1 MADRTDAPRPAAP
14 RASGKA
20 RIREAAREAIV
31 DQGFDLAVSR
41 DITAAAGVSRALLFY
56 HYESLEDC
64 LIDAVETSVSADTR
78 RFEAA
83 VAGLVDPFDRAAL
96 LVEWHIPASTRQRRE
111 WLLTFEFV
119 RASFRSARI
128 ADVAARQY
136 GDWHAAVAGEYAS
149 IAAALAA
156 DEVRMRANRLI
167 GLSEGLSWQLIL
179 GNPSLPEDDVRAIL
193 SATVA
198 ADLGL
203 PAERL
208 RRAGDHLADRLATI
222 RGC

>member
-1 MADRTDAPRPAAP
+1 MARRTDATEPGTP

-56 HYESLEDC
+56 HYESLEEC
-64 LIDAVETSVSADTR
+64 LIDAVETSVSAETR

-83 VAGLVDPFDRAAL
+83 VEGLVDPADRAAL

-136 GDWHAAVAGEYAS
+136 GEWHGAVAGEYTR
-149 IAAALAA
+149 IAAALSA
-156 DEVRMRANRLI
+156 DEVRARANRLI

-179 GNPSLPEDDVRAIL
+179 GNPSLPEDEIRAIL
-193 SATVA
+193 AATVA

-208 RRAGDHLADRLATI
+208 RRTGDHLADRLATI

>member
-1 MADRTDAPRPAAP
+1 MADRTDAPHPDAP

-41 DITAAAGVSRALLFY
+41 DITATAGVSRALLFY
-56 HYESLEDC
+56 HYESLEEC
-64 LIDAVETSVSADTR
+64 LIDAVETSVSAETR

-83 VAGLVDPFDRAAL
+83 VAGLSDPADRAAL
-96 LVEWHIPASTRQRRE
+96 LVEWHIPASTLQRRE

-136 GDWHAAVAGEYAS
+136 AEWHAAVAGEYGR
-149 IAAALAA
+149 IAAALTA
-156 DEVRMRANRLI
+156 DEVRTRASRLI

-179 GNPSLPEDDVRAIL
+179 GNPSLPEDDIRAIL
-193 SATVA
+193 SATVGE
-198 ADLGL
+198 DLGL
-203 PAERL
+203 PVEQL
-208 RRAGDHLADRLATI
+208 RRAGDHLAGRLATI

>member
-1 MADRTDAPRPAAP
+1 MARRTDTTEPGTP

-56 HYESLEDC
+56 HYESLEEC
-64 LIDAVETSVSADTR
+64 LIDAVETSVSAETR

-83 VAGLVDPFDRAAL
+83 VEGLLDPADRAAL

-136 GDWHAAVAGEYAS
+136 GEWHAAVAGEYAR
-149 IAAALAA
+149 IAAALSA
-156 DEVRMRANRLI
+156 DEVRARANRLI

-179 GNPSLPEDDVRAIL
+179 GNPSLPEDEIRAIL
-193 SATVA
+193 AATVA

-208 RRAGDHLADRLATI
+208 QPAGDHLAGRLATI